1 MLNVCVDKQRILT
14 RPVCFER
21 YHYGLSLDVL
31 VVLSA
36 RWPQR
41 EGEKKENFRIQPL
54 LKQVTD
60 PVKRRI
66 RTAVAVYGSLFF
78 SRTNSI
84 IKASLDIPTA

>member
-1 MLNVCVDKQRILT
+1 MVTQSNGPNLQDNRPMLNVCVDKQRLLT

-54 LKQVTD
+54 LKQVTGD
-60 PVKRRI
+60 
-66 RTAVAVYGSLFF
+66 AVINLVLWY
-78 SRTNSI
+78 
-84 IKASLDIPTA
+84 K